1 MWKRQ
6 AQQEIERPCAHRSE
20 ITGCA
25 RQRLI
30 AYILRRMSAKEEVDV
45 FKERVGREHP
55 LGAASGVHYGSIVS
69 NPHA

>member
-6 AQQEIERPCAHRSE
+6 AQQKIERPRAHRSE

-30 AYILRRMSAKEEVDV
+30 AHILRRMSAKEEVDV
-45 FKERVGREHP
+45 FEECVGRKHP
-55 LGAASGVHYGSIVS
+55 LRAASGVHYGGIVS